1 MSAPGA
7 HPARRPHPATTPGG
21 TTVPGARTGRLAA
34 AAAAPVP
41 SRPAVIPAPVGA
53 SGRAVPGGAG
63 TGASASSASEADAVA
78 QQARHAESADRAC
91 VPGGGPM
98 AAPWST
104 VPPGPA
110 APPRHVAP
118 SGPAA
123 ARRGARPTPDEPA
136 RSAVPAG
143 NGRCPAAPAADA
155 VTGPQPTAPEAD
167 GDAATAPAV
176 GAALPAPGVRRAVAA
191 APDGPVGGPVV
202 PEICRV
208 GAVGAPPA
216 RGDAVGDRAPAV
228 RAAPPAPSAPDA
240 RRAVPVVPGG
250 PADPEVRHTG
260 ASGRPQTR
268 RPDAATAPAAP
279 AVPTTRFAA
288 LGDSLTEGLGDP
300 VAGGGWRGWAALLA
314 GAAGP
319 HGEPVDFVNVSRSG
333 ALAADVA
340 GEQLTAARR
349 ARPHL
354 ASVVVGMND
363 TLRDTFDIRRV
374 AEALDA
380 TIGALRADGTVV
392 LTACLPDPGRMLG
405 LPDTLARPLGRRMRA
420 VNTVVHALSGRYG
433 AVHVE
438 LTEHGWVTDRA
449 AWSVDR
455 LHPSEL
461 GHRLLAR
468 EFHTALTAR
477 GIAMGDPPSTA
488 LDGPAP
494 SRAGSAW
501 WMATR
506 GTRWVVDR
514 CTDLLPGL
522 LALAAQEVRHR
533 MRGTAQLLDGRERR
547 AALAALAALPR
558 ATPFELGTSPPHA
571 ATMAG

>member
-1 MSAPGA
+1 
-7 HPARRPHPATTPGG
+7 
-21 TTVPGARTGRLAA
+21 
-34 AAAAPVP
+34 
-41 SRPAVIPAPVGA
+41 
-53 SGRAVPGGAG
+53 
-63 TGASASSASEADAVA
+63 
-78 QQARHAESADRAC
+78 
-91 VPGGGPM
+91 
-98 AAPWST
+98 
-104 VPPGPA
+104 
-110 APPRHVAP
+110 
-118 SGPAA
+118 
-123 ARRGARPTPDEPA
+123 
-136 RSAVPAG
+136 
-143 NGRCPAAPAADA
+143 
-155 VTGPQPTAPEAD
+155 
-167 GDAATAPAV
+167 
-176 GAALPAPGVRRAVAA
+176 
-191 APDGPVGGPVV
+191 
-202 PEICRV
+202 
-208 GAVGAPPA
+208 
-216 RGDAVGDRAPAV
+216 
-228 RAAPPAPSAPDA
+228 
-240 RRAVPVVPGG
+240 
-250 PADPEVRHTG
+250 
-260 ASGRPQTR
+260 
-268 RPDAATAPAAP
+268 
-279 AVPTTRFAA
+279 
-288 LGDSLTEGLGDP
+288 
-300 VAGGGWRGWAALLA
+300 WRGWAALLA

-319 HGEPVDFVNVSRSG
+319 HGEAVDFVNVSRSG

-340 GEQLTAARR
+340 GEQLAAARR

-405 LPDTLARPLGRRMRA
+405 LPEALARPLGRRMRA

-438 LTEHGWVTDRA
+438 LTEHTWVTDRA

-468 EFHTALTAR
+468 EFHSALTAR
-477 GIAMGDPPSTA
+477 GVALGEPPSTA
-488 LDGPAP
+488 LDGPTP
-494 SRAGSAW
+494 SRAASAW

-533 MRGTAQLLDGRERR
+533 VRGTGHLLDGQEGR
-547 AALAALAALPR
+547 AALAALASLPR
-558 ATPFELGTSPPHA
+558 PEAQASAHA

>member
-1 MSAPGA
+1 VSARSACPDRPPHHGPVA
-7 HPARRPHPATTPGG
+7 ASRPAARARTANGPSAVAPEAVPLAP
-21 TTVPGARTGRLAA
+21 VSPGARAGDQA
-34 AAAAPVP
+34 AAAAPLDGPAARAVTGDVAVTGRSAPGPTDARPMSDVP
-41 SRPAVIPAPVGA
+41 TPDAPAEGGASAFAGAAPGGSAVVIPAPAPVVVA
-53 SGRAVPGGAG
+53 GRSAGQAVPGDAAAVRGG
-63 TGASASSASEADAVA
+63 DAVA
-78 QQARHAESADRAC
+78 HPSAPGRDR
-91 VPGGGPM
+91 
-98 AAPWST
+98 
-104 VPPGPA
+104 
-110 APPRHVAP
+110 
-118 SGPAA
+118 
-123 ARRGARPTPDEPA
+123 A
-136 RSAVPAG
+136 RSAPEQAAEPG
-143 NGRCPAAPAADA
+143 SRGR
-155 VTGPQPTAPEAD
+155 
-167 GDAATAPAV
+167 
-176 GAALPAPGVRRAVAA
+176 GAAAG
-191 APDGPVGGPVV
+191 
-202 PEICRV
+202 
-208 GAVGAPPA
+208 
-216 RGDAVGDRAPAV
+216 AV
-228 RAAPPAPSAPDA
+228 RAAVPAI
-240 RRAVPVVPGG
+240 
-250 PADPEVRHTG
+250 
-260 ASGRPQTR
+260 
-268 RPDAATAPAAP
+268 
-279 AVPTTRFAA
+279 RFAA

-300 VAGGGWRGWAALLA
+300 VPGGGWRGWAELLA

-319 HGEPVDFVNVSRSG
+319 HGEPVDFVNVSCSG

-374 AEALDA
+374 TEALDA
-380 TIGALRADGTVV
+380 TIGALRADGAVV

-405 LPDTLARPLGRRMRA
+405 LPSALARPLGRRMRA

-438 LTEHGWVTDRA
+438 LTEHNWVTDRE

-477 GIAMGDPPSTA
+477 GIAMGEPPSMA
-488 LDGPAP
+488 LDGQAP
-494 SRAGSAW
+494 SRAASAW

-522 LALAAQEVRHR
+522 LALAAQEVRDR
-533 MRGTAQLLDGRERR
+533 ARGAGPLLDGRQRR
-547 AALAALAALPR
+547 AALAALAALPPKAAVHEVR
-558 ATPFELGTSPPHA
+558 TDDVTADGITADNVTADDITDAAVTADDVTDAAVAPGTSPPHA